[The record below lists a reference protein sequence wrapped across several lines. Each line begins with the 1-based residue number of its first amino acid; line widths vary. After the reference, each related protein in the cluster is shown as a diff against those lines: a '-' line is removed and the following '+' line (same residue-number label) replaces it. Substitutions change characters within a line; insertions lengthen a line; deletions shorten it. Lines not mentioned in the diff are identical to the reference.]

1 MFDMGKPT
9 GSSASGICC
18 NNHDEVVAQILS
30 ASENTRWVSEHM
42 AELRQKYLHK
52 FIAVHNG
59 KVVASSEDQAR
70 FFRILRTK
78 EPKNLPTIA
87 IEFITDE
94 NERWIL

>member
-9 GSSASGICC
+9 GSSAPGICC

-52 FIAVHNG
+52 FIAVHKG

-78 EPKNLPTIA
+78 ESKNLPTIA

>member
-1 MFDMGKPT
+1 MFDMGKSSA
-9 GSSASGICC
+9 SSASGICC

-30 ASENTRWVSEHM
+30 ASANTRWVSEHM
-42 AELRQKYLHK
+42 AELRKKYLHK
-52 FIAVHNG
+52 FIAVHNC

-78 EPKNLPTIA
+78 ESKNLPTIA

>member
-1 MFDMGKPT
+1 MFDMGNPM
-9 GSSASGICC
+9 GSSGSGICC

-52 FIAVHNG
+52 FIAVHKG

-78 EPKNLPTIA
+78 EPKNLPTMA